1 MKRNPIPPKSLH
13 SFTRAVHKHW
23 KTALVW
29 WFGIVFALTG
39 LLFVWAATL
48 KIPDLASIE
57 NRKIEQSTKIFDR
70 TGKVL
75 LYNLNSDAQRTVVP
89 LSQIS
94 PTVINATISIEDPK
108 FYEHNGIEITAIA
121 RAIWADIIPGGVTQG
136 GSTLTQQ
143 VVKNT
148 LLTNKKTLTRKIK
161 EWILALKLEK
171 TLTKSQ
177 ILELYFNQAPYGGN
191 VYGVEQAAQMF
202 FGKHATDVTL
212 PEAAYL
218 AAVLPAPTYYSPF
231 GQHKADLDK
240 RKKLVLSKMF
250 EHGYIT
256 ARERDDANAAVVQFT
271 SPHTNSIT
279 APHFVFYVQQY
290 LQNKYGESALEQSGW
305 SVITSLDANFQTKAE
320 EIVQSHAASNEKN
333 FKATN
338 TGLIALDPKTGQI
351 LAMVGSRNYFDKTID
366 GNFNVTLAARQPGS
380 AFKPFAYAQS
390 LLEGYTPNTVV
401 FDVPTQFS
409 TNCEPTDLNSKNGC
423 YSPVNYDNA
432 FLGPMTLKDALAQ
445 SRNIPAVKVLYLAGI
460 KDTLRLAKSMG
471 IHSLGDTNQY
481 GLTLVLGGGE
491 VTLLDMSTAYG
502 TFAQNGLHFDP
513 VSVLQIQ
520 DTNGAIIED
529 NTEQTGTQVLPA
541 PVAEKINDMLSDS
554 VARAPLGENNLLAF
568 PGHDVAVK
576 TGTTNNY
583 KDAWTIGYTPNIVV
597 GMWVGNNNNT
607 SMVKKVSGF
616 IVGPMWHEFMQYAI
630 NSLPNESF
638 TFSET
643 DESSL
648 KPVLRGIWQTP
659 GNDGKP
665 HEILY
670 WVNKSDPNG
679 PSPNNPEADPQYKYW
694 EGPVQ
699 AWITTHGVT
708 APPADFVQPQ
718 ATTTSPTPPI
728 PASIPLPVLN
738 P

>member
-1 MKRNPIPPKSLH
+1 MKRYTPPLRSWRKIGKSIQ
-13 SFTRAVHKHW
+13 THW
-23 KTALVW
+23 KAILIW
-29 WFGIVFALTG
+29 AFGIFFVLIG
-39 LLFVWAATL
+39 LLFLWAATL
-48 KIPDLASIE
+48 KIPDLSSIQ
-57 NRKIEQSTKIFDR
+57 NRKVEQSTKIYDR

-75 LYNLNSDAQRTVVP
+75 LYNLNSNAQRTIVP
-89 LSQIS
+89 LDQIS
-94 PTVINATISIEDPK
+94 PNIINATISIEDPK
-108 FYEHNGIEITAIA
+108 FYQHNGIELTAIL
-121 RAIWADIIPGGVTQG
+121 RAILADIIPGGVTQG

-148 LLTNKKTLTRKIK
+148 LLTNKKTIQRKLE

-191 VYGVEQAAQMF
+191 MYGVEQASETF
-202 FGKHATDVTL
+202 FGKHASEISL

-231 GQHKADLDK
+231 GQHKADLDR
-240 RKKLVLSKMF
+240 RKNLVLDKML

-256 ARERDDANAAVVQFT
+256 QSEDDTAKATVVQFV
-271 SPHTNSIT
+271 SPLTNSIT

-290 LQNKYGESALEQSGW
+290 LQNKYGEAALEQSGW
-305 SVITSLDANFQTKAE
+305 SVITSLDASLQTKAE
-320 EIVQSHAASNEKN
+320 DIVQAHAASNEKN

-338 TGLIALDPKTGQI
+338 TGLIAMDPKTGQI

-380 AFKPFAYAQS
+380 SFKPFAYAES
-390 LLEGYTPNTVV
+390 LIKGYTPNTVV

-409 TNCEPTDLNSKNGC
+409 TNCDPNNFTSKNGC
-423 YSPVNYDNA
+423 YSPVNYDGN
-432 FLGPMTLKDALAQ
+432 FRGPMTFKDALAQ
-445 SRNIPAVKVLYLAGI
+445 SINVPAIKVLYLAGI
-460 KDTLRLAKSMG
+460 QNTLNLAKSMG
-471 IHSLGDTNQY
+471 ITTLSNPNQY

-491 VTLLDMSTAYG
+491 VTLLDMSSAYS
-502 TFAQNGLHFDP
+502 TFAQDGMHHDP

-520 DTNGAIIED
+520 DANGAVIEN
-529 NTEQTGTQVLPA
+529 NTQQNGTQVLPTQ
-541 PVAEKINDMLSDS
+541 VAEQINNMLSDS
-554 VARAPLGENNLLAF
+554 VARAPLGENNLLSF

-576 TGTTNNY
+576 TGTTNDY

-607 SMVKKVSGF
+607 PMVKKVSGF
-616 IVGPMWHEFMQYAI
+616 IVGPMWNEFMRYAL
-630 NSLPNESF
+630 STLPNESF
-638 TFSET
+638 TLSET
-643 DESSL
+643 DQSNL

-659 GNDGKP
+659 GSDGKP

-670 WVNKSDPNG
+670 WVNKNDPNG
-679 PSPNNPEADPQYKYW
+679 APPTNPDSDPQFKYW
-694 EGPVQ
+694 DGPVQ
-699 AWITTHGVT
+699 NWVAQHGVSPIPVD
-708 APPADFVQPQ
+708 AQQ
-718 ATTTSPTPPI
+718 ASSTSTTTSNIPQPLLPT
-728 PASIPLPVLN
+728 LN